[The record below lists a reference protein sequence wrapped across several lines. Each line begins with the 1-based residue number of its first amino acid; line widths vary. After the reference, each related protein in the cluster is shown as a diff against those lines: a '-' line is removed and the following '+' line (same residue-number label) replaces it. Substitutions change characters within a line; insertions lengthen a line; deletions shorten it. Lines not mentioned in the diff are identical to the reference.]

1 MKVYLA
7 QQNYHIGNFALN
19 KDKIISAVHQAKQSG
34 ADLIVFSELSVC
46 GYPPRDFLE
55 FEDFILHVESTV
67 KDIALHSFDIGII
80 LGAPTRNLQRE
91 GKDLFNSGLLL
102 YNGEVQGEVHKT
114 LLPTYDVF
122 DEYRYFEPAFNWNV
136 LTFKGKKIALT
147 ICEDI
152 WNLGDNPLYRIC
164 PMDELMKQSPD
175 LMINI
180 SASPFDYHH
189 DEDRKEVIRL
199 NVMKYKLPMIYCNTV
214 GSQTE
219 IVFDG
224 GSLVYDRS
232 GNLIHE
238 LNYFEEDIF
247 LIDTATLEGPSAA
260 TSSKE
265 KTSLH
270 ADVVTREGHDA
281 EVIISRLTELN
292 SIAQIKAALVLGI
305 RDYFTKMGFSKAILG
320 SSGGID
326 SAVVLTLA
334 VEALGSEN
342 VTAVLMPSAFS
353 SEHSVADAVSLSK
366 KLGTTY
372 HVMPIESIY
381 DTFLDTLDP
390 LFGGTPFGVAEENIQ
405 SRSRGNILMAIANKF
420 GFVLLNTSNKSE
432 LATGYGTLYGDMAG
446 GISVL
451 GDLYKVQIYALANYI
466 NRAGEIIP
474 QHIIDKAPSAELRP
488 GQKDSDSL
496 PEYDVLDAVLY
507 LYIEQRMGPSEI
519 IAKGFDETLVRR
531 ILKLV
536 NSNEYKRNQFC
547 PIIRVSSK
555 AFGIGRRVPI
565 VAKYLS

>member
-1 MKVYLA
+1 
-7 QQNYHIGNFALN
+7 
-19 KDKIISAVHQAKQSG
+19 
-34 ADLIVFSELSVC
+34 
-46 GYPPRDFLE
+46 
-55 FEDFILHVESTV
+55 
-67 KDIALHSFDIGII
+67 
-80 LGAPTRNLQRE
+80 
-91 GKDLFNSGLLL
+91 
-102 YNGEVQGEVHKT
+102 
-114 LLPTYDVF
+114 
-122 DEYRYFEPAFNWNV
+122 
-136 LTFKGKKIALT
+136 
-147 ICEDI
+147 
-152 WNLGDNPLYRIC
+152 
-164 PMDELMKQSPD
+164 
-175 LMINI
+175 
-180 SASPFDYHH
+180 
-189 DEDRKEVIRL
+189 
-199 NVMKYKLPMIYCNTV
+199 
-214 GSQTE
+214 
-219 IVFDG
+219 
-224 GSLVYDRS
+224 
-232 GNLIHE
+232 
-238 LNYFEEDIF
+238 
-247 LIDTATLEGPSAA
+247 
-260 TSSKE
+260 
-265 KTSLH
+265 
-270 ADVVTREGHDA
+270 
-281 EVIISRLTELN
+281 
-292 SIAQIKAALVLGI
+292 
-305 RDYFTKMGFSKAILG
+305 
-320 SSGGID
+320 
-326 SAVVLTLA
+326 
-334 VEALGSEN
+334 
-342 VTAVLMPSAFS
+342 
-353 SEHSVADAVSLSK
+353 LSK

-519 IAKGFDETLVRR
+519 IAKGFDELLVRR